1 MNNNTASTP
10 FTPFTSGTF
19 KTADGCDIGYTV
31 HAAKTAGAPRLA
43 LIHSL
48 AMDRSFWDGVITELA
63 GRAEVL
69 SFDCRGHGRSGRSAG
84 PYTPEQFAHDLAALL
99 DHLGWD
105 ATAVAGC
112 SMGGCIAQAFA
123 GLYAQRTTALTLI
136 DTTAW
141 YGADAPKVWRERGA
155 TGIEKGLASLT
166 AFQVTRW
173 FGDAFRAAQPA
184 KVDAAVAVFLANA
197 PACYAATC
205 EMLGD
210 ADVRK
215 FLPALRMPVQ
225 IIVGEEDYAT
235 PVAMAEAMHQAV
247 PQSSLTVLAGARHL
261 TPIERP
267 GDIAAKIA
275 SQIGA

>member
-1 MNNNTASTP
+1 MSPTQHQQNHQ
-10 FTPFTSGTF
+10 SGMF

-31 HAAKTAGAPRLA
+31 HAAGKPGAPRLG

-48 AMDRSFWDGVITELA
+48 AMDRSFWDGVVGEIA

-69 SFDCRGHGRSGRSAG
+69 TIDCRGHGASGRMLG
-84 PYTPEQFAHDLAALL
+84 PYSPEQFAADLAALL
-99 DHLGWD
+99 DHLGWSQ
-105 ATAVAGC
+105 TAVAGC

-123 GLYAQRTTALTLI
+123 GLYPQRTTHLTLI

-155 TGIEKGLASLT
+155 AGKEKGLASLT

-173 FGDAFRAAQPA
+173 FGDAFRAEQPA
-184 KVDAAVAVFLANA
+184 KVEAAVAVFLANE

-210 ADVRK
+210 ADLRHY
-215 FLPALRMPVQ
+215 LPALRMPVQ

-235 PVAMAEAMHQAV
+235 PVAMAEQMHAAI
-247 PQSSLTVLAGARHL
+247 PQSTVTVLNGARHL
-261 TPIERP
+261 TPVERP
-267 GDIAAKIA
+267 ADIAAKITA
-275 SQIGA
+275 ILGV

>member
-1 MNNNTASTP
+1 MSTSTP
-10 FTPFTSGTF
+10 GTTGTF

-31 HAAKTAGAPRLA
+31 HAANRIGAPRVA

-48 AMDRSFWDGVITELA
+48 AMDRSFWDGVVDALA
-63 GRAEVL
+63 GRVEVL
-69 SFDCRGHGRSGRSAG
+69 TFDCRGHGKSGHVAG
-84 PYTPEQFAHDLAALL
+84 PYSPEQFAHDLAALL
-99 DHLGWD
+99 DRLGWIK
-105 ATAVAGC
+105 TSVAGC
-112 SMGGCIAQAFA
+112 SMGGCVAQAFA
-123 GLYAQRTTALTLI
+123 GLYPQRATSLTLI

-141 YGADAPKVWRERGA
+141 YGEDAPKVWRERGT
-155 TGIEKGLASLT
+155 TGVAKGLASLT

-173 FGDAFRAAQPA
+173 FGDAFRAAEPA
-184 KVDAAVAVFLANA
+184 KVEAAVAVFLANT

-215 FLPALRMPVQ
+215 FLPAMRMPVQ

-235 PVAMAEAMHQAV
+235 PVAMAEQMHKAIA
-247 PQSSLTVLAGARHL
+247 QSSLTVIPGARHL

-267 GDIAAKIA
+267 QEIANRIAAQLQA
-275 SQIGA
+275 A

>member
-1 MNNNTASTP
+1 MSTMN
-10 FTPFTSGTF
+10 TSGTF
-19 KTADGCDIGYTV
+19 TTTDGCEIGYTV
-31 HAAKTAGAPRLA
+31 HAAKTAGAPRVT

-48 AMDRSFWDGVITELA
+48 AMDRSFWDGVVGELA

-69 SFDCRGHGRSGRSAG
+69 TYDCRGHGKSDRAAG
-84 PYTPEQFAHDLAALL
+84 PYTTELFARDLAALL
-99 DHLGWD
+99 EHLGWP
-105 ATAVAGC
+105 ATAIAGC

-123 GLYAQRTTALTLI
+123 GLHPQRTSSLTLI

-141 YGADAPKVWRERGA
+141 YGADAPKVWRERGV
-155 TGIEKGLASLT
+155 TGVEKGLASLT

-173 FGDAFRAAQPA
+173 FGDAFRAEQPQ

-205 EMLGD
+205 AMLGD
-210 ADVRK
+210 ADVRH

-235 PVAMAEAMHQAV
+235 PVAMAEAMHQAIA
-247 PQSSLTVLAGARHL
+247 QSSLTVLPGARHL
-261 TPIERP
+261 TPMERP
-267 GDIAAKIA
+267 ADIAAKIA
-275 SQIGA
+275 SILGV

>member
-1 MNNNTASTP
+1 MSGA
-10 FTPFTSGTF
+10 TSGSF
-19 KTADGCDIGYTV
+19 KTADGCTIGYTV
-31 HAAKTAGAPRLA
+31 HDGAKAGAPRIV

-48 AMDRSFWDGVITELA
+48 AMDRTFWDDVIAALA

-69 SFDCRGHGRSGRSAG
+69 AYDCRGHGKSGHVAG

-99 DHLGWD
+99 DHLGWSK
-105 ATAVAGC
+105 ASVAGC

-123 GLYAQRTTALTLI
+123 GLYPQRTSTLTLI

-141 YGADAPKVWRERGA
+141 YGADAPKVWRERAAAGL
-155 TGIEKGLASLT
+155 EKGLASLV

-184 KVDAAVAVFLANA
+184 RVDAATAVFLANT

-210 ADVRK
+210 ADLRHT
-215 FLPALRMPVQ
+215 LPGLRMPVQ
-225 IIVGEEDYAT
+225 IVVGEEDYAT
-235 PVAMAEAMHQAV
+235 PVAMAEQLKAAMPQA
-247 PQSSLTVLAGARHL
+247 SLTVLAGARHL

-267 GDIAAKIA
+267 ADIAERLAG
-275 SQIGA
+275 QLGTDGPR